1 MGCIVSFLAC
11 QTLSCFTGAASKLA
25 CCCCGKMVPCSKSIL
40 TRVMYVVFFFISAI
54 VQYILNFWSY
64 KLLSFVP
71 VLHLCSGDDRW
82 CVGALAA
89 ARVCFAMTVF
99 HGILAILLIRVRNSN
114 DVRAGIQDGWW
125 LIKLG
130 LIVVLSVL
138 AFFIPN
144 EFFVVFGWITL
155 FGAAGFILIQ
165 LVLLIEFAYTWAE
178 TWVANYQGESQIEE
192 NKIWFWLLMGCTL
205 GLYAGAIVL
214 SVLIYVFF
222 YKGESECWM
231 NIMLP
236 TVNLAICATL
246 SAISINSRIQDAH
259 PSKGTGL
266 LQSAV
271 VTAYCTYLI
280 YSAVTSEPESSH
292 CNPFNHVGGSL
303 SSLLIGAAFTIVAV
317 CFSTVRIASKGENII
332 SSSEDTSLTTNSPT
346 ETEPLALGEGE
357 DGEAVNPEADAAK
370 KEADDEAEA
379 VTYNYTFFHI
389 TFLLGAMYVF
399 MLITDWQTVS
409 GIAEGD
415 DYKVDHGFVAVW
427 VKVAT
432 SWLAALLYLW
442 SLVAPC
448 LFPDRDF
455 S

>member
-1 MGCIVSFLAC
+1 V
-11 QTLSCFTGAASKLA
+11 
-25 CCCCGKMVPCSKSIL
+25 
-40 TRVMYVVFFFISAI
+40 
-54 VQYILNFWSY
+54 
-64 KLLSFVP
+64 
-71 VLHLCSGDDRW
+71 
-82 CVGALAA
+82 
-89 ARVCFAMTVF
+89 
-99 HGILAILLIRVRNSN
+99 
-114 DVRAGIQDGWW
+114 W
-125 LIKLG
+125 LIELA
-130 LIVVLSVL
+130 LVVVLSVVS
-138 AFFIPN
+138 FFIPN

-178 TWVANYQGESQIEE
+178 AWVANYQGDSEVEE
-192 NKIWFWLLMGCTL
+192 NKIWFWLLMACTL
-205 GLYAGAIVL
+205 GLYGGAIVL

-246 SAISINSRIQDAH
+246 SAISINSRVQDAH

-303 SSLLIGAAFTIVAV
+303 SSLLIGSAFTIVAV
-317 CFSTVRIASKGENII
+317 CFSTVRIASKGEHLIT
-332 SSSEDTSLTTNSPT
+332 SEDTSLTAAAESS
-346 ETEPLALGEGE
+346 ETEPLAEG
-357 DGEAVNPEADAAK
+357 DTEAINPEATTK
-370 KEADDEAEA
+370 KEDDEVEE

-409 GIAEGD
+409 GISEGD